1 MPADTMFSLNE
12 LLGIFVAQATLVGFG
27 IAGVRWV
34 VKAEIADRLS
44 RLEALEAGQDT
55 CEKFRERTSREIGG
69 VREFM
74 RAHGRGH
81 SDYGGDDGTS
91 S

>member
-1 MPADTMFSLNE
+1 MPVDPTFSLNE

-44 RLEALEAGQDT
+44 RLEALEEHRKGCERNQKNVQRELGQI
-55 CEKFRERTSREIGG
+55 EERL
-69 VREFM
+69 
-74 RAHGRGH
+74 HPGRGRNE
-81 SDYGGDDGTS
+81 DGED
-91 S
+91 